1 VRSRQW
7 HNEMGPVRDDRCTT
21 EQAKRYVEALLGEAE
36 LRTPGES
43 VGRQGRPYFHYF
55 LGMSTGEAEF
65 EFIQL
70 SQLPIQYRERDL
82 IERMG
87 LDGRAAN

>member
-1 VRSRQW
+1 
-7 HNEMGPVRDDRCTT
+7 
-21 EQAKRYVEALLGEAE
+21 
-36 LRTPGES
+36 
-43 VGRQGRPYFHYF
+43 
-55 LGMSTGEAEF
+55 MSTGEAEF